1 MRRNVRISHS
11 GSVVFDAA
19 GKTLEARA
27 IDLSTSG
34 MRVIV
39 NVPVSHDEVQSVT
52 FSLPNRTERLSIPV
66 RLVRVSSAHPSQH
79 ELGLEFEYQGDAQ
92 LTLIDAYVRAVF
104 SQDSTSDYR
113 DVRKIPRLACHID
126 DVTSDRDDVAVRSI
140 DNLSLDGLLATVEGT
155 VPVHATMGLTFR
167 LPGDERAISVGASVV
182 YAIEDRGTGFTT
194 AGLKIT
200 RINEIDGTRVRNFV
214 VAAGAGEAF
223 KMVHDRLA
231 RRRNPE
237 HVVVGSAA
245 ATILHHASNVG
256 VELSILVEGSHRV
269 ETALLAPAGIH
280 AQRLTVQ
287 RSEAGTSVVP
297 GDTVYASFTYAGSS
311 FFFSAPSF
319 SASEDS
325 LVIVAP
331 GRIYR
336 SEKRGDDRVNPQ
348 DVEELVL
355 ELDDLPG
362 QTFVGRLLDVS
373 RRGLRCEIP
382 LTDELAA
389 ALADGRGLRY
399 RFDRSD
405 STRGEIRHVTVEERA
420 DGPTAHI
427 GIEVGIQRR
436 EPATRTVTESEWEA
450 MKKAGTTGKIGAGGL
465 SRPVTYHDGEG
476 RAIKALVNTTSK
488 KPGATALVV
497 IIPPA
502 FGKKK
507 ESLAPLAAMLTAN
520 FSASGLDIVTIRY
533 DGIDRPGESYKT
545 VRPAARGCDMLRFCV
560 SQSRSDLQAT
570 IEYAYSTHEFTPSG
584 VVLVTFSMSALE
596 GRKVAIDPVNAG
608 RIVYWI
614 NVMGVPA
621 AQPALVNT
629 MGGIDAV
636 GNYKM
641 GVTTGICGLLGHLVD
656 MDRIAT
662 DVVVNGFATVADA
675 HADFAEIA
683 TPILWVYG
691 EHDKWVTPDDV
702 HDVMSIASSAPRE
715 VIRVPAGHNL
725 RTSDDAVATFG
736 LITARILETVC
747 KLSVGPIR
755 PDRDELLS
763 IVTRERERLE
773 AIESLDTDAYWER
786 YLIGDGDAEAGYDV
800 YRNITAF
807 REFLDREVELA
818 DVRSGDK
825 VVDIGC
831 GTGLFL
837 ERLAIAL
844 LRSAPREPVAI
855 TAVDLVPNALE
866 KARAKVDAVLRAAD
880 TVPCSFEFRRID
892 VEPGR
897 FIPFARIAQN
907 PALGPEYLRG
917 RVEGLTNE
925 TLDSLL
931 AKAPE
936 LLASALRGE
945 ILSPAVLKEACAVL
959 PRPILAA
966 LVELNRAARA
976 AADRLA
982 ADDFRSGVFPESGT
996 DGATIVASDL
1006 VFDTLRFDHGP
1017 VHAQE
1022 LLPAASFDVVIASL
1036 FISYLFNP
1044 EYAVE
1049 QFARILKPGGRLV
1062 LSSMRPDSDISTIF
1076 TEYVETLGQT
1086 ETGAARLND
1095 ARGMLNEAAGLFEL
1109 EEDGYFRFFTG
1120 KELAELVR
1128 NAGLELVTLET
1139 AMGTPPQTVIVTAA
1153 KT

>member
-11 GSVVFDAA
+11 GSVVFNAA

-27 IDLSTSG
+27 LDLSTSG
-34 MRVIV
+34 MKVIV
-39 NVPVSHDEVQSVT
+39 NVPVSHDEVQSVS
-52 FSLPNRTERLSIPV
+52 FSLPSRNELLSIPV
-66 RLVRVSSAHPSQH
+66 RLVRASSADPSRH
-79 ELGLEFEYQGDAQ
+79 ELGLEFDFQGDDQ
-92 LTLIDAYVRAVF
+92 LALIDAYVRAAF
-104 SQDSTSDYR
+104 SHDSTSDGR

-126 DVTSDRDDVAVRSI
+126 DVTSDRDDVTVRSI
-140 DNLSLDGLLATVEGT
+140 DNLSLDGLLATIEGEI
-155 VPVHATMGLTFR
+155 PVDTTMALTFR
-167 LPGDERAISVGASVV
+167 LPGDERAVSVGASVV
-182 YAIEDRGTGFTT
+182 YSIEDRSSGFTT
-194 AGLKIT
+194 VGLKIT
-200 RINEIDGTRVRNFV
+200 RVSEIDGARVRNFIV
-214 VAAGAGEAF
+214 TAGAGEAF
-223 KMVHDRLA
+223 RMVHDRLA
-231 RRRNPE
+231 NRHDRE
-237 HVVVGSAA
+237 HIVVGSAA
-245 ATILHHASNVG
+245 ATILHHASNAG
-256 VELSILVEGSHRV
+256 VEISLLVEGSHRI
-269 ETALLAPAGIH
+269 ETARIAPAGAH
-280 AQRLTVQ
+280 AQRLTVH
-287 RSEAGTSVVP
+287 RSEGGANLSP
-297 GDTVYASFTYAGSS
+297 GDTVYASFTYTGSS
-311 FFFSAPSF
+311 FFFSTPSV
-319 SASEDS
+319 SASEES

-336 SEKRGDDRVNPQ
+336 SEKRGDDRVSSQ
-348 DVEELVL
+348 DGEQLVL

-362 QTFVGRLLDVS
+362 ESFVGRLLDVS

-382 LTDELAA
+382 LSGELSA
-389 ALADGRGLRY
+389 ALAAGRGLRY
-399 RFDRSD
+399 RFDHAD
-405 STRGEIRHVTVEERA
+405 STRGEIRHVTVEERT

-427 GIEVGIQRR
+427 GIEVGIERR
-436 EPATRTVTESEWEA
+436 EPATRTITEPEWEA
-450 MKKAGTTGKIGAGGL
+450 MKKAGTTGKIGAGGS
-465 SRPVTYHDGEG
+465 SRPVTYHDDEG
-476 RAIKALVNTTSK
+476 RAIKALVNATSA

-533 DGIDRPGESYKT
+533 DGIDRPGESHKT
-545 VRPAARGCDMLRFCV
+545 VRPTARGCDMLRFCV

-596 GRKVAIDPVNAG
+596 GRKVAIDPVNVG

-629 MGGIDAV
+629 MGGIDAI
-636 GNYKM
+636 GNHKM

-656 MDRIAT
+656 MDRIAA
-662 DVVVNGFATVADA
+662 DVVENGFATVTDA

-683 TPILWVYG
+683 SPILWVYG

-715 VIRVPAGHNL
+715 LIRVPAGHNL

-736 LITARILETVC
+736 LLTAKILETVC
-747 KLSVGPIR
+747 KLSVTPIR

-786 YLIGDGDAEAGYDV
+786 YLIGDGESEAGYDV
-800 YRNITAF
+800 YRNISAF

-818 DVRSGDK
+818 GVRAGDK
-825 VVDIGC
+825 VADIGC

-880 TVPCSFEFRRID
+880 TVPYSFEFRRVD
-892 VEPGR
+892 VEPSR
-897 FIPFARIAQN
+897 FIPFARIAEN

-931 AKAPE
+931 GEAPE
-936 LLASALRGE
+936 LLTSALRGE
-945 ILSPAVLKEACAVL
+945 ALSPAALEAATPV
-959 PRPILAA
+959 PPSFAA
-966 LVELNRAARA
+966 LVELSRAARA
-976 AADRLA
+976 AADRLV
-982 ADDFRSGVFPESGT
+982 ADDFRTGVLPEAGI
-996 DGATIVASDL
+996 DGAPIVASDL
-1006 VFDTLRFDHGP
+1006 AFDTLRFGHGP
-1017 VHAQE
+1017 VHAPE
-1022 LLPAASFDVVIASL
+1022 LFPEASFDVVIASL

-1076 TEYVETLGQT
+1076 TEYVETLTRQQ
-1086 ETGAARLND
+1086 ENGAARLSD
-1095 ARGMLNEAAGLFEL
+1095 AREMLNEAAGLFEL

-1120 KELAELVR
+1120 EELADLVR
-1128 NAGLELVTLET
+1128 NAGLELEGIET
-1139 AMGTPPQTVIVTAA
+1139 AMGTPPQTVIATAV